1 MGSPEAETISPGE
14 ERHGQAVTGRQ
25 GAPRPGT
32 WSFHHFSWFIPRQ
45 VMGGTQS
52 IHPPVQHSRIGEG
65 KKAGWKGRGHLLQR
79 RLGCLP
85 PRPFSA
91 VSPLYPQDKPK
102 QGEPWALPTSPLQDA
117 LQSSFC
123 LLCFTCDIKIINI
136 SLYAGIM
143 SYKCLLAYHQMFQNS
158 VKHKLLKQQH

>member
-1 MGSPEAETISPGE
+1 MMGSPEAETISPGE

-91 VSPLYPQDKPK
+91 VSPLYTQDKPK

-123 LLCFTCDIKIINI
+123 LLCFTCDNAAFH
-136 SLYAGIM
+136 Y
-143 SYKCLLAYHQMFQNS
+143 
-158 VKHKLLKQQH
+158 